1 MKNNKNLL
9 ITILLVIVSVTVI
22 AFKNAT
28 DDWGKWS
35 SPNVKYEGLEV
46 RVRRGDYN
54 PYSKKWQWDL
64 QFRNRYTKKVTYSYG
79 CVESYNRNNCKLEER
94 NSIEANETDTYTYSF
109 LLNEANT
116 VFICLDKVEFGD

>member
-1 MKNNKNLL
+1 MKKDNKFFVIISIVI
-9 ITILLVIVSVTVI
+9 ITLTATS
-22 AFKNAT
+22 FKNVT
-28 DDWGKWS
+28 DEWGKWS

-54 PYSKKWQWDL
+54 PFAKKWQWDL
-64 QFRNRYTKKVTYSYG
+64 QFRNRYTKKVTYNYG
-79 CVESYNRNNCKLEER
+79 CVESYNRNNCKLESR
-94 NSIEANETDTYTYSF
+94 NSIEANETDSYTYSF